1 MTFTQHVE
9 RPKIKNSCHH
19 HQVNF
24 SYLWV
29 VVVVSSCGSINIKI
43 LFVWKKNKR
52 YVFVLQIT
60 CCMSDIKKKQRINF
74 YYTPPS
80 PPEKHFK
87 TQNWERERE
96 SIFQFNFGGFSIMHN
111 NTFFFWIR
119 FVLSYFP
126 SFFELLYFFLSL
138 IVNMFNGFF
147 LFVVNA
153 ACLGLGRLWFYF
165 WTFFFAFL
173 FQCSVDNDA
182 LFFFKHLCC
191 CTSSCFTSCCCC
203 LISLFFFI
211 LVLDFWYFVFLE

>member
-60 CCMSDIKKKQRINF
+60 CCMSDIKKTENQF
-74 YYTPPS
+74 LLHPPS

-126 SFFELLYFFLSL
+126 SFFELLYFFFCLWLL
-138 IVNMFNGFF
+138 I
-147 LFVVNA
+147 
-153 ACLGLGRLWFYF
+153 CLMCSFCLWLMQLVLGWGGYGS
-165 WTFFFAFL
+165 T
-173 FQCSVDNDA
+173 SG
-182 LFFFKHLCC
+182 LFFCFSFSMLC
-191 CTSSCFTSCCCC
+191 
-203 LISLFFFI
+203 
-211 LVLDFWYFVFLE
+211 W

>member
-24 SYLWV
+24 LYLWVVV

-60 CCMSDIKKKQRINF
+60 CCMSDIKKTENQF
-74 YYTPPS
+74 LLHPPS

-191 CTSSCFTSCCCC
+191 CCCSSSCFTSCCCC
-203 LISLFFFI
+203 LISLFFFS
-211 LVLDFWYFVFLE
+211 FLC

>member
-24 SYLWV
+24 LYLWVVV

-60 CCMSDIKKKQRINF
+60 CCMSDIKKTENQF
-74 YYTPPS
+74 LLHPPS

-126 SFFELLYFFLSL
+126 SFFEVVVFFFFCLWLLICLMGSFCLWLMQLVLGWGGYGSTSELFFL
-138 IVNMFNGFF
+138 
-147 LFVVNA
+147 
-153 ACLGLGRLWFYF
+153 
-165 WTFFFAFL
+165 
-173 FQCSVDNDA
+173 
-182 LFFFKHLCC
+182 LFFFNAL
-191 CTSSCFTSCCCC
+191 
-203 LISLFFFI
+203 LIMMLFSF
-211 LVLDFWYFVFLE
+211 